1 MLLIG
6 HKRKAYSKREPAQN
20 CTAPSVKH
28 DSLWYFNTFTIY
40 MQVIVWG
47 LTPLTDYEHVH
58 SLYMGPDPINKLWT
72 RSQFV
77 HGVRPQKNFFYPWI
91 FASVSV
97 HFTRKKKTL
106 CGVQYRG
113 IKIMNEKL
121 QLIRMCM
128 QTYINLYGKKPTVS
142 ELSQQLDSSYLQL
155 IQMILS
161 GNAAA

>member
-1 MLLIG
+1 M
-6 HKRKAYSKREPAQN
+6 N
-20 CTAPSVKH
+20 M
-28 DSLWYFNTFTIY
+28 FTVY
-40 MQVIVWG
+40 TWG
-47 LTPLTDYEHVH
+47 LTPLTNYEHVH
-58 SLYMGPDPINKLWT
+58 SLYMGSGPK
-72 RSQFV
+72 
-77 HGVRPQKNFFYPWI
+77 KNFFYPWI

-97 HFTRKKKTL
+97 HITRKKKTL